1 MRASSRLR
9 SHLPQTD
16 PARAAHAL
24 RVVAT
29 AVVIAVAL
37 SAHVT
42 PSEAAESR
50 KPGSRAPSTASDSS
64 PAPSRRPKVSI
75 GERLA
80 QLEHWNPRVRQIAA
94 ESLSA
99 YGDDARRIAVSSLIA
114 TLHDPDPGVRRAA
127 AQTLGVLAPPWWSVS
142 DGLIDAL
149 GDVDD
154 LVRGTIIEQ
163 IAVRGEEPVPQL
175 VVALD
180 APVVRR
186 REAAAL
192 TLGAIGPRAE
202 AARSRLHQAL
212 TDPNTGVQHAAR
224 GALDAIGEPP
234 PPPEPPPSAAP
245 TAPASPEPPT
255 HGTWLVLPVSAGW
268 AVSALSGAGAML
280 ATVWLVARIRRRRRG
295 DTGSRRRTRAAEA
308 PAQPEILGVAE
319 LRRAIDK
326 NLIRLRDPDE
336 ERRFRGVQGLAELGA
351 RAVPVLVQ
359 TLEDSDPEV
368 RYWAVAAL
376 ELIGPAASAAAP
388 MLAELVGSE
397 AEREDTR
404 VYAAHALGRVGA
416 RAVPSVLVM
425 LRSDRAE
432 TRRHAA
438 STFQRLGAAAEAS
451 AAHLVAAL
459 DDGDPEV
466 AGTVEEALAAMSP
479 AIAGALATGIAHP
492 SAAVRARAA
501 RLARR
506 VGAASPEV
514 VAALASACTDA
525 DPDVQEQAALSLQ
538 AIQPPAPLDGSF
550 DSDDTGSSST
560 SGLLN

>member
-1 MRASSRLR
+1 MLRALASAVSL
-9 SHLPQTD
+9 
-16 PARAAHAL
+16 AAL
-24 RVVAT
+24 
-29 AVVIAVAL
+29 
-37 SAHVT
+37 VT
-42 PSEAAESR
+42 TSEAAEPR
-50 KPGSRAPSTASDSS
+50 KPGPRSPSPASDSS

-94 ESLSA
+94 EALSA
-99 YGDDARRIAVSSLIA
+99 YGDDARRIAVSSLMA
-114 TLHDPDPGVRRAA
+114 TLHDPDAGVRRAA
-127 AQTLGVLAPPWWSVS
+127 AQTLGTLAPPWWAVS

-149 GDVDD
+149 GDVDE
-154 LVRGTIIEQ
+154 LVRTTLVEQ
-163 IAVRGEEPVPQL
+163 IAARGETPVPQL

-180 APVVRR
+180 SPVVRR

-202 AARSRLHQAL
+202 GARERLQKAL

-245 TAPASPEPPT
+245 APATPQPPV
-255 HGTWLVLPVSAGW
+255 HGTWLVLPISAGW

-280 ATVWLVARIRRRRRG
+280 ATVWLIAHVRRRRRG
-295 DTGSRRRTRAAEA
+295 PVGAKRRPRSQEAATA
-308 PAQPEILGVAE
+308 PEILGVAE

-376 ELIGPAASAAAP
+376 ELVGPAAGPAAP
-388 MLAELVGSE
+388 MLAELVASQ

-404 VYAAHALGRVGA
+404 VYAAHALGRIGA
-416 RAVPSVLVM
+416 RAIPSILVL
-425 LRSDRAE
+425 LRSDRVE

-438 STFQRLGAAAEAS
+438 TIFQRLGAAAETAAS
-451 AAHLVAAL
+451 QLVAAL
-459 DDGDPEV
+459 DDRDAEV
-466 AGTVEEALAAMSP
+466 ASTIEEALAAMS
-479 AIAGALATGIAHP
+479 AGIAPALAAALAHP
-492 SAAVRARAA
+492 SAAVRARTA

-506 VGAASPEV
+506 VGATAPEV
-514 VAALASACTDA
+514 MTALATACTDG
-525 DPDVQEQAALSLQ
+525 DLDVQEQAALSLQ
-538 AIQPPAPLDGSF
+538 AIQPPTALDGPT
-550 DSDDTGSSST
+550 DGDDTGSSST